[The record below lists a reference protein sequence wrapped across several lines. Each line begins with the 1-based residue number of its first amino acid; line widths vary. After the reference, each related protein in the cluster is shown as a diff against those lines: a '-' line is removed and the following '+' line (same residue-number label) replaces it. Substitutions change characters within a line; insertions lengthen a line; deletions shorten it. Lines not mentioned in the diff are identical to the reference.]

1 MADDIFC
8 TVLHNVCITLYAKPL
23 LVLQLVPVII
33 RFANIR
39 PRQWLRLN
47 NSFNRVNSLFSS
59 ARGYWPPHSVL
70 FTSLLSTGGGF
81 TRLVYQK
88 FTQQQFDMRWLL
100 SVYVLNVNVLLMFT
114 IFFYT
119 FTRPF
124 LLPNC
129 SRLHFPCPLLLCIW
143 AVGSTNSNQKRM
155 MDRII

>member
-1 MADDIFC
+1 MKLLLLTKGIKPKGASELNTQTKNSKGGYQMADDIFC

-33 RFANIR
+33 CFANIR

-70 FTSLLSTGGGF
+70 FTSLHSTGGGF

-88 FTQQQFDMRWLL
+88 FTQQQFDMR
-100 SVYVLNVNVLLMFT
+100 
-114 IFFYT
+114 
-119 FTRPF
+119 
-124 LLPNC
+124 
-129 SRLHFPCPLLLCIW
+129 
-143 AVGSTNSNQKRM
+143 
-155 MDRII
+155 